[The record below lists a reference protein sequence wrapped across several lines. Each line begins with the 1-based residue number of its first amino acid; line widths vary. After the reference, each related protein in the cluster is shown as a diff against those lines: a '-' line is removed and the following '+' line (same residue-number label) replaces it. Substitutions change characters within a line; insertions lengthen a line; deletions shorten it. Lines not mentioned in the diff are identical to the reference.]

1 MKIKIEFECRKPSK
15 KIRSRTFEAE
25 SKTEAWMKIPEYL
38 MGRKLLSVTEIV
50 EEKILREDLSPEALA
65 ELEEW

>member
-1 MKIKIEFECRKPSK
+1 MKIKIEFECRKPSE

-38 MGRKLLSVTEIV
+38 MGRKLLSVTEII
-50 EEKILREDLSPEALA
+50 EEKI
-65 ELEEW
+65 